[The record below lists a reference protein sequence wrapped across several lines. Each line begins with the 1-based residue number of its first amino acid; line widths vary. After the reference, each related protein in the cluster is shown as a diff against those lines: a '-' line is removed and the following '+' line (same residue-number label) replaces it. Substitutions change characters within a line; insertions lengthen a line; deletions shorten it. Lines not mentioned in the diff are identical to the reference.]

1 MKSSKVRQVLL
12 GLTAAVFVAI
22 AIASLIAPRAM
33 AEALGYSL
41 LSVDALSEFRAIYV
55 GLWLATAVL
64 LVVAI
69 RRVEVALLGDLCA
82 ILVLG
87 QTGGRIVSLL
97 LDGIPGK
104 RVWPIFL
111 LEAVGGIA
119 LLGVRP
125 SAPRST
131 MGGAVEQ
138 ADAV

>member
-1 MKSSKVRQVLL
+1 MRSSKVRRVLL

-22 AIASLIAPRAM
+22 AIASLVAPRAM
-33 AEALGYSL
+33 AQGLGYSL

-55 GLWLATAVL
+55 GLWLASAVC
-64 LVVAI
+64 LVVAM
-69 RRVEVALLGDLCA
+69 RQVHVALLGDFCA

-87 QTGGRIVSLL
+87 QTAGRIISLL
-97 LDGIPGK
+97 LDGIPSK

-125 SAPRST
+125 SEPGSRT
-131 MGGAVEQ
+131 GAVGR
-138 ADAV
+138 